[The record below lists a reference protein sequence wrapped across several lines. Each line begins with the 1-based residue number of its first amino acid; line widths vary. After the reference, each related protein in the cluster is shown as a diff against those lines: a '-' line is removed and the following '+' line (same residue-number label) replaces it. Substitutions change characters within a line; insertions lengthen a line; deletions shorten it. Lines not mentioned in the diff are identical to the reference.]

1 MTRLSTIDSWRV
13 VIRLAALAGPFAV
26 CNTAAIAAEVDRPL
40 LVDLALVLAVDVS
53 SSIDRVEQRVEREG
67 YVDAFRDPEILRAI
81 RSGPLG
87 RIAVIYFEWAGSLHQ
102 SVAVPWTIIESGA
115 DAEAFASSLAGQP
128 ILPEAGTSI
137 SASLAFAARLFPVSG
152 TRPLRRAIDIS
163 GDGVNNDGP
172 PVAFPRNALIAE
184 GVTINGLPIE
194 LGGRSDISHYYKRS
208 VIGGPGSFALTVER
222 SADVVNAIRHKLV
235 LEIAW
240 RPTSAFDAASA
251 GPRPRPNERR
261 DRENSRVRR
270 LPQVS
275 ASGQKRTSRWSSN
288 LRLVRCFSMS
298 CRRFSPENRRP
309 PARKRGRSCKR
320 TRRLHGPPPNGFA
333 HGTKAS

>member
-1 MTRLSTIDSWRV
+1 MLSIPHIALT
-13 VIRLAALAGPFAV
+13 AALLFAV
-26 CNTAAIAAEVDRPL
+26 VAEPTASRSAGLEVDVALVLAGDASASMTLP
-40 LVDLALVLAVDVS
+40 VDLALVLAVDVS

-194 LGGRSDISHYYKRS
+194 LGGRSDISDYYKRS

-222 SADVVNAIRHKLV
+222 SADVVNAIRHKLI

-240 RPTSAFDAASA
+240 RPTSLFDAASA
-251 GPRPRPNERR
+251 GAKAPAKRTQGQGN
-261 DRENSRVRR
+261 NRVRR
-270 LPQVS
+270 SPKVS
-275 ASGQKRTSRWSSN
+275 VSGQKRTSGARPIFRELPDHRAKADYRLLRTAKKSRHVVYCDHAAHFLWS
-288 LRLVRCFSMS
+288 VQF
-298 CRRFSPENRRP
+298 
-309 PARKRGRSCKR
+309 
-320 TRRLHGPPPNGFA
+320 
-333 HGTKAS
+333 